1 SPLHRPPLLPSDRS
15 AAATLDARPFAPP
28 PWDWSVGRPGHL
40 RADHACAIVG
50 EPLWYRVIS
59 DVEIFAGLGKVSQR
73 NFSGSDVPT
82 RDVREGRRI
91 SQSQRG
97 SKTMRKF
104 AITTAIALLGT
115 AMVSLPASAG
125 PQASPS
131 DEISAQAGTKGAGAT
146 RSGSG
151 PGTNM
156 GDPGIS

>member
-1 SPLHRPPLLPSDRS
+1 
-15 AAATLDARPFAPP
+15 
-28 PWDWSVGRPGHL
+28 
-40 RADHACAIVG
+40 
-50 EPLWYRVIS
+50 
-59 DVEIFAGLGKVSQR
+59 
-73 NFSGSDVPT
+73 
-82 RDVREGRRI
+82 
-91 SQSQRG
+91 
-97 SKTMRKF
+97 MRKF

-156 GDPGIS
+156 GDPGISSATGPGANPVTQPPMRHTTRHHRKVRTTTGSR